1 METKPVMSITTALKA
16 RRETL
21 TDREAGFTLIEL
33 LVVVIIIG
41 VLAAIAIPVYIGV
54 QNNAKESAV
63 KSDLSND
70 KTAVVA
76 YWTNNPAATAP
87 LLNTGALGNY
97 GFTMNAS
104 DYQTVPAF
112 SGTATSTSFCITAT
126 AKATGNTFYVTNLKG
141 VTQVTPT
148 VAACS

>member
-1 METKPVMSITTALKA
+1 MSITTALEA
-16 RRETL
+16 RRDAL
-21 TDREAGFTLIEL
+21 RDREAGFTLIEL

-41 VLAAIAIPVYIGV
+41 ILAAIAIPVYIGV

-76 YWTNNPAATAP
+76 YWTNNPSAAAPALTTA
-87 LLNTGALGNY
+87 ALGTY
-97 GFTMNAS
+97 GFTMNPA
-104 DYQTVPAF
+104 DYAAVPAF
-112 SGTATSTSFCITAT
+112 SGAASSTSFCITAT
-126 AKATGNTFYVTNLKG
+126 AKATNNQFYVTNLKG

-148 VAACS
+148 VAVCS